1 MVKKLAK
8 SLVGAALAGLCFVS
22 VAEPSDK
29 AKPEQPNQ
37 PESKLASQLK
47 SELANQ
53 IYCSNLLKS
62 IHEGE
67 PVPSELFLQAADL
80 PKWCFDSVI
89 ALGDSRKKK

>member
-37 PESKLASQLK
+37 G
-47 SELANQ
+47 
-53 IYCSNLLKS
+53 S
-62 IHEGE
+62 IEKTGNK
-67 PVPSELFLQAADL
+67 A
-80 PKWCFDSVI
+80 
-89 ALGDSRKKK
+89 R